1 MKPAVRRKQILQLL
15 KHSREPLTGNFLA
28 KKFGISRQVIV
39 GDISTLRSQGES
51 VIATP
56 EGYLYE
62 QVQAA
67 STVYKVFHTNEQT
80 EKELRLIVS
89 LGGGIVDVMVRHRIY
104 GILSA
109 QLSIYTEDDIVRFM
123 EEIRLG
129 KSVPLLNVTS
139 GYHYHTVVAKDQSTL
154 QKIKQGLQKAGFLIE
169 QENENEILHGN

>member
-1 MKPAVRRKQILQLL
+1 
-15 KHSREPLTGNFLA
+15 
-28 KKFGISRQVIV
+28 
-39 GDISTLRSQGES
+39 
-51 VIATP
+51 
-56 EGYLYE
+56 
-62 QVQAA
+62 
-67 STVYKVFHTNEQT
+67 
-80 EKELRLIVS
+80 
-89 LGGGIVDVMVRHRIY
+89 MVRHRIY